1 MDTDGRLRDN
11 NTAMASFTNKFIYK
25 KDNIYIKLMIT
36 VQFFFINIT
45 IVCFIDLK
53 RSWNTNKN

>member
-11 NTAMASFTNKFIYK
+11 NTAIASFTNKFIYK

>member
-11 NTAMASFTNKFIYK
+11 NTTTASFTNKFIYK

-36 VQFFFINIT
+36 V
-45 IVCFIDLK
+45 
-53 RSWNTNKN
+53 